1 MERFGMAWRGEARRG
16 LFTQKERTMTES
28 QLRKFCYANSIFM
41 PIKHKGRWS
50 LLLVGSRCQGWQ
62 DRFEDRTQT
71 GIHMNQDGMAF
82 TKRIIKAVT
91 KGGKVNGLTLAEA
104 AEIAT
109 RGARYFA
116 GVATS

>member
-1 MERFGMAWRGEARRG
+1 M
-16 LFTQKERTMTES
+16 
-28 QLRKFCYANSIFM
+28 
-41 PIKHKGRWS
+41 
-50 LLLVGSRCQGWQ
+50 
-62 DRFEDRTQT
+62 
-71 GIHMNQDGMAF
+71 
-82 TKRIIKAVT
+82 KAVT

>member
-1 MERFGMAWRGEARRG
+1 MARRG
-16 LFTQKERTMTES
+16 FFTQKERTMTES

-82 TKRIIKAVT
+82 TKRIMKAVT